1 MRMPTVLRI
10 IGSVLLVGGL
20 GIGVMAAL
28 AAIGD
33 EGFFKARDALA
44 RHPEHMLF
52 QAEYYRALARH
63 IGLIATSAV
72 AVLLGTVGGTI
83 VLGLYGVMRRVERL
97 EAVVDGAIRTR

>member
-1 MRMPTVLRI
+1 MSLGRSWVTLRG
-10 IGSVLLVGGL
+10 GSVM
-20 GIGVMAAL
+20 GV
-28 AAIGD
+28 ISD
-33 EGFFKARDALA
+33 
-44 RHPEHMLF
+44 
-52 QAEYYRALARH
+52 ALARH